1 MSLMDMR
8 SDGRWSANM
17 YKILRR
23 YLDANIGKSWSGLY
37 SKLCS
42 VADAETHLGHELRRA
57 IQREVDEHDLSAI
70 ETYRRGDWFVDTQ
83 GRLQKYSKESW
94 KQKWKARK
102 ATLPIERIYFEEDGS
117 NVYYELTEVSEGP
130 RASKYSKLHKLW
142 FRVTRTIETYT
153 RVVSP
158 EEAAARSI
166 GVKKGKKDFYKEYTH
181 EKVDRLQVGGS
192 VLPVLRAIADK
203 HSTSTHKIIKLV
215 HSNSREEKQLTAVV
229 SGSSIK

>member
-83 GRLQKYSKESW
+83 GRLRKYHKESW

-102 ATLPIERIYFEEDGS
+102 NTLPIERIYFQDDGQ
-117 NVYYELTEVSEGP
+117 NMYYELTEVSDGP

-153 RVVSP
+153 RVITP
-158 EEAAARSI
+158 EEAIARSI

-181 EKVDRLQVGGS
+181 EKVDRLQAGGS
-192 VLPVLRAIADK
+192 ILTILRVVANRRSNPK
-203 HSTSTHKIIKLV
+203 HKLIKLV
-215 HSNSREEKQLTAVV
+215 YSNNREEKQLTAVV
-229 SGSSIK
+229 SGSSTK